1 MSEGMSDKSTAELYE
16 WQDGIEKRLDRIEEW
31 RAVKGEGMRQE
42 IRKIRCRLE
51 ALEAVAKVQQFFLA
65 QVGDEQSYDASQIR
79 KRLNKLEAQV
89 GVLVGGVCEMVELKP
104 DTACLADRQVAVPVV
119 TLQTIATRAQAARN
133 CLNYNTFSSREAIRN
148 LDALLAMTEELL
160 QPLARVELNPEAGGA
175 EAIANEIYPMCTPYE
190 PDYDG

>member
-1 MSEGMSDKSTAELYE
+1 MSDLQE
-16 WQDGIEKRLDRIEEW
+16 WQDVVDKRLCSLRDWAEAIDARGDDRST
-31 RAVKGEGMRQE
+31 
-42 IRKIRCRLE
+42 RLD
-51 ALEAVAKVQQFFLA
+51 ALEAGAK
-65 QVGDEQSYDASQIR
+65 GRGTRDI
-79 KRLNKLEAQV
+79 
-89 GVLVGGVCEMVELKP
+89 
-104 DTACLADRQVAVPVV
+104 VAVPVV